1 MPIFMQVIQKERVL
15 GLFYETPTWIT
26 CHTKEHSMSM
36 SWEEGRGYNMS
47 KDSKEEKK
55 QEAEERKPIN
65 ESKTKSISE
74 EVRCCKLKLSL
85 VANTCS

>member
-1 MPIFMQVIQKERVL
+1 MDYLPYKRALNEYELGRRERVQRVKRIK
-15 GLFYETPTWIT
+15 G
-26 CHTKEHSMSM
+26 
-36 SWEEGRGYNMS
+36 
-47 KDSKEEKK
+47 EKK
-55 QEAEERKPIN
+55 QEAEQSKPIN

>member
-1 MPIFMQVIQKERVL
+1 MN
-15 GLFYETPTWIT
+15 
-26 CHTKEHSMSM
+26 M

-55 QEAEERKPIN
+55 QEAEERNPIN
-65 ESKTKSISE
+65 ERKTKSIFE

-85 VANTCS
+85 VANTGS